1 LRRFDSRRLHRHRIY
16 ASHDAPTVRLA
27 DQGHHW
33 RLVGDVS
40 AVPLTTPPRR
50 PPRIDVRAARSGSSG
65 RSGSKE
71 EMIMTRTHTRLPLLV
86 ALVGGVLA
94 LPLTAPA
101 ADPPI
106 VQLATGSGH
115 FQYPSPTGGTALRTF
130 SFEARKY
137 SDGTVSGNAQVKNR
151 ATDQTLNI
159 HIDCLNVLGN
169 IAVVSGIA
177 WSATGPGNT
186 NGDDAIF
193 AVEDNGQGAAAA
205 PDKVTYAYTGTGLVC
220 SGVHSPADLD
230 PSLFYDVEGGNIA
243 VH

>member
-1 LRRFDSRRLHRHRIY
+1 LASQDRLQSRSL
-16 ASHDAPTVRLA
+16 
-27 DQGHHW
+27 
-33 RLVGDVS
+33 
-40 AVPLTTPPRR
+40 
-50 PPRIDVRAARSGSSG
+50 GSSG
-65 RSGSKE
+65 RSRPKE
-71 EMIMTRTHTRLPLLV
+71 ERTITWTHTRLPLLV
-86 ALVGGVLA
+86 AVGALA

-101 ADPPI
+101 AEPPI

-137 SDGTVSGNAQVKNR
+137 SDGTVNGNAQVTNR

-186 NGDDAIF
+186 DGDDAIF

-220 SGVHSPADLD
+220 SGVHNPADLD
-230 PSLFYDVEGGNIA
+230 PSLFYDVEGGNIN